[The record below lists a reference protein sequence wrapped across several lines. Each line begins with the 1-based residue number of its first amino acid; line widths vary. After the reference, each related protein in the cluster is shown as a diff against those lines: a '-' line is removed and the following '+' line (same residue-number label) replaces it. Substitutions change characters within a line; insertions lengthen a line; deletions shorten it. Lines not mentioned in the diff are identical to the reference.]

1 MPRLPEHWLN
11 STARPAPP
19 HMLNGLS
26 PLGDNP
32 MDMSPNSLFAQ
43 NTFANSPP
51 MQRESSWRR
60 MEEGAGACRP
70 RPWLSGQAAASHT
83 TPAQFPGATAPSLV
97 SLGSHSQL
105 LPCPPRTMRSVGALG
120 PVDMDH
126 QAALAIGQSFEQA
139 SLQAK
144 PASPSDPPTP
154 KSKRARTPKSKAETG
169 RKDAVEGT
177 LKAACCACL
186 LSLGLSSHLINRVP
200 SIAPLNWSRG
210 DQGSFVERA
219 EPGGH

>member
-1 MPRLPEHWLN
+1 
-11 STARPAPP
+11 
-19 HMLNGLS
+19 MLNGLS

-105 LPCPPRTMRSVGALG
+105 LPCPPRIMQSVGALG

-177 LKAACCACL
+177 VKAALLCL
-186 LSLGLSSHLINRVP
+186 LVVPWPQFAPHQPRALTRTLELEQRGSRVF
-200 SIAPLNWSRG
+200 R
-210 DQGSFVERA
+210 RA
-219 EPGGH
+219 CRARRTLRRRTTSGRRSTTRA